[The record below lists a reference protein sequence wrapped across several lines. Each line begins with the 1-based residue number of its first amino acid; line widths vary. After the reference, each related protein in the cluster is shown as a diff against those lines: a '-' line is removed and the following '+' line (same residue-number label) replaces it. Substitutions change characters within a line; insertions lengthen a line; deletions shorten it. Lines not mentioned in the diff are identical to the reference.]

1 MNEVKKRMSELFK
14 PIDQQIM
21 MCDDADEILENFLHP
36 APAIER
42 CMDRLMKLGLT
53 RSAAVGA
60 YHDFLLED

>member
-1 MNEVKKRMSELFK
+1 MTMETKK
-14 PIDQQIM
+14 
-21 MCDDADEILENFLHP
+21 EIFEDYMEDYENFLHP

>member
-1 MNEVKKRMSELFK
+1 MMKNKEMTMETKK
-14 PIDQQIM
+14 
-21 MCDDADEILENFLHP
+21 EIFEDYMEDYENFLHP